1 MSSDA
6 TKMVE
11 AFVKDPLSYDRFGP
25 ELISNQKCVLNING
39 HEVSIDEAV
48 KMSDI
53 EKSLLD
59 EIYHLI
65 DAMTKAE
72 VNFSKGKK
80 NLFRRMFDHLTGSE
94 ILRKA
99 QLDIYNK
106 VVMKL
111 CERIPDHF
119 KMLTAHAE
127 ITKGLE
133 AIYAQ
138 DIHQLEVFIDVVESY
153 LKNKNE
159 CDYSVTSNEYM
170 AINRLRIRVNNF
182 QGVLVGLKL
191 SQVQAQMSYETAVDV
206 KDSLRDIKDNLLPMW
221 EGQAK
226 NINASGVCSGIDEVA
241 HEKFKKLVN
250 KLNKNIR

>member
-39 HEVSIDEAV
+39 HEMSIDEAV

-94 ILRKA
+94 IG
-99 QLDIYNK
+99 N
-106 VVMKL
+106 
-111 CERIPDHF
+111 
-119 KMLTAHAE
+119 
-127 ITKGLE
+127 
-133 AIYAQ
+133 
-138 DIHQLEVFIDVVESY
+138 
-153 LKNKNE
+153 
-159 CDYSVTSNEYM
+159 
-170 AINRLRIRVNNF
+170 
-182 QGVLVGLKL
+182 
-191 SQVQAQMSYETAVDV
+191 
-206 KDSLRDIKDNLLPMW
+206 DSNLLIVFYVQIMP
-221 EGQAK
+221 
-226 NINASGVCSGIDEVA
+226 DD
-241 HEKFKKLVN
+241 LVMQ
-250 KLNKNIR
+250 LHRF

>member
-39 HEVSIDEAV
+39 HEMSIDEAV

-127 ITKGLE
+127 ITKGDLDPPSPDSFC
-133 AIYAQ
+133 I
-138 DIHQLEVFIDVVESY
+138 
-153 LKNKNE
+153 
-159 CDYSVTSNEYM
+159 
-170 AINRLRIRVNNF
+170 
-182 QGVLVGLKL
+182 L
-191 SQVQAQMSYETAVDV
+191 S
-206 KDSLRDIKDNLLPMW
+206 
-221 EGQAK
+221 
-226 NINASGVCSGIDEVA
+226 
-241 HEKFKKLVN
+241 
-250 KLNKNIR
+250 